1 MAKYGPHTG
10 CHPPL
15 ALSHLIF
22 DRSVFGYVSEQDS
35 VLSSQ
40 EVERS
45 QVQTYEMATVYAN
58 VTCFGDKTAGT
69 SGLCQRDD
77 LCNWMSTW
85 QLYMERKPKPRDIL

>member
-1 MAKYGPHTG
+1 M
-10 CHPPL
+10 
-15 ALSHLIF
+15 F
-22 DRSVFGYVSEQDS
+22 DRRVFGHVSQQDS

-40 EVERS
+40 KVERS
-45 QVQTYEMATVYAN
+45 QLQTCAMATVYAN

-85 QLYMERKPKPRDIL
+85 QLYMERKPQQRDIL